1 MTDAAPPTRP
11 EARGRAYPIAESI
24 PPEALDAEVR
34 HLERLASRPLPAR
47 LWGYLRLGG
56 PGFMGAALTL
66 GAGSLT
72 AAMLSGAQFGYK
84 TMWTIWLSM
93 GMGTFMLAAMV
104 RFTCRGGFR
113 VIQEQNRRHGRIIG
127 SVLTGLIGCLAVA
140 VIFNAG
146 QVSLGTHLMESLAG
160 LAGFSLPRTAAAV
173 VYAVVTGWIV
183 LSYGRGGRRGTRFVE
198 TFMKLC
204 IALMLV
210 AFGLGLA
217 LVGIDW
223 GAAARG
229 MFVPW
234 LPPGGEGVKL
244 FVASS
249 ASAVGVMD
257 WVFLHYA
264 GHARGWGREHEAL
277 GRMDVVL
284 GLFLPFVVV
293 NLLVMAL
300 FAGTFFGPGL
310 EVPETAPELARAL
323 GPLLGT
329 TAAEALFFVG
339 FLAVPVTTTVGM
351 SLAGAMALHEALGW
365 DPDVTSWR
373 WKIAVL
379 LPQVGLVGA
388 WAANPVWLVIGIAA
402 FLSLSANVVGWS
414 MYLLFNDPAV
424 LGDDRGQS
432 YLWNLGIVLY
442 ITLINATAIVY
453 LMNQFGWWF

>member
-1 MTDAAPPTRP
+1 MTNATPPTRP
-11 EARGRAYPIAESI
+11 DAQTPSYPIAESI
-24 PPEALDAEVR
+24 PPETLDAEVR
-34 HLERLASRPLPAR
+34 YLDRLALRPLPVR
-47 LWGYLRLGG
+47 LWGYMKLGG

-84 TMWTIWLSM
+84 TMWMIWLSM

-127 SVLTGLIGCLAVA
+127 SFLTGLIGCLAVA

-160 LAGFSLPRTAAAV
+160 LAGFSLPRTGAAV
-173 VYAVVTGWIV
+173 LYALVTTWIL
-183 LSYGRGGRRGTRFVE
+183 LSYGRGGRRGIRFVE
-198 TFMKLC
+198 TFMKAC
-204 IALMLV
+204 IALMLI

-223 GAAARG
+223 GAALRG

-264 GHARGWGREHEAL
+264 GLARGWGRKHEAL
-277 GRMDVVL
+277 GRMDIVM
-284 GLFLPFVVV
+284 GLFLPFVVI
-293 NLLVMAL
+293 NLLVIAL
-300 FAGTFFGPGL
+300 FAGTFFVPGL
-310 EVPETAPELARAL
+310 EAPETAPELARAL
-323 GPLLGT
+323 APLLPLPEGHV
-329 TAAEALFFVG
+329 EGVQ
-339 FLAVPVTTTVGM
+339 
-351 SLAGAMALHEALGW
+351 HELG
-365 DPDVTSWR
+365 
-373 WKIAVL
+373 L
-379 LPQVGLVGA
+379 E
-388 WAANPVWLVIGIAA
+388 
-402 FLSLSANVVGWS
+402 VVGHR
-414 MYLLFNDPAV
+414 PAHHS
-424 LGDDRGQS
+424 GRPQPKRSSSSDFSRCRSRRRWG
-432 YLWNLGIVLY
+432 
-442 ITLINATAIVY
+442 
-453 LMNQFGWWF
+453 